1 MKRLILLFAVLL
13 ASVTAIQA
21 QVLFPSTHSITNKVF
36 GDAEIDEIKSYFLF
50 TNGNNVIWCLESH
63 DNYIYPIGFG
73 LYDKA
78 KSTLTFSNTNNLNKK
93 ISIYYSGSVVFK
105 VKKVNGSLN
114 LKLISDDG
122 EIWKLLGDTSNWIA
136 LTKENYTLKPSNKLV
151 GKGYRGEISGEIEG
165 ETISIFFKSPTEA
178 IIDGATRGYIC
189 IGNSVGIKSGDNP
202 FGECVVGKIVGN
214 ELHLQRS
221 GLTPERN
228 NYKTVLI
235 LQE

>member
-93 ISIYYSGSVVFK
+93 ISIYYGGPVVFK

-114 LKLISDDG
+114 LKLISDDNY
-122 EIWKLLGDTSNWIA
+122 ICKLLGGDTSNWIA
-136 LTKENYTLKPSNKLV
+136 LTKENYTLKPNNKLV
-151 GKGYRGEISGEIEG
+151 GKGYMAEIEE
-165 ETISIFFKSPTEA
+165 ETTSIFFKSSTEA

-189 IGNSVGIKSGDNP
+189 VGNSLGIIAGDNLNR
-202 FGECVVGKIVGN
+202 EVVVGMIMEN
-214 ELHLQRS
+214 ELHLQGS
-221 GLTPERN
+221 GLTKEN
-228 NYKTVLI
+228 KLKMVLK